1 MSAEIINLRKA
12 RKAKQRRDAAA
23 RAEENRAKF
32 GRTKAEREATE
43 RGEGPRSAALGLA
56 APPARRRGA
65 GRVMPAGDRHAT
77 MQRNTRP
84 LKRSFAI
91 KGHRT
96 SISMEAPFWEALQ
109 QAAALENS
117 TLSGLVASIDAAR
130 GDAGLSSAVRVWIL
144 DYFRKRSM
152 PTPG

>member
-1 MSAEIINLRKA
+1 
-12 RKAKQRRDAAA
+12 
-23 RAEENRAKF
+23 
-32 GRTKAEREATE
+32 
-43 RGEGPRSAALGLA
+43 
-56 APPARRRGA
+56 
-65 GRVMPAGDRHAT
+65 MPAGDSHAT

-109 QAAALENS
+109 QAAALDSS
-117 TLSGLVASIDAAR
+117 TLSGLVASIDATR